1 MQSEPEAQD
10 GSPLIPLCASELGG
24 QDHAYVKEALDSG
37 WVSTAGPFVARFERQ
52 LAEYLGTGEEISIGD
67 LAQKILGMM
76 GVQAEI
82 QAEAQRVRPEL
93 SEVERLCASAERA
106 KQVLGWSPKYDLDK
120 GLEQTI
126 AWIKERGGLYDVK
139 AYAV

>member
-1 MQSEPEAQD
+1 MTQAMAGQPIKLGNLTPTRDLNYVTDTVEGFCLAAVSEGAVGET
-10 GSPLIPLCASELGG
+10 IN
-24 QDHAYVKEALDSG
+24 V
-37 WVSTAGPFVARFERQ
+37 
-52 LAEYLGTGEEISIGD
+52 GTGVEISIGD

-76 GVQAEI
+76 GVKAEVV
-82 QAEAQRVRPEL
+82 AEEQRVRPEL